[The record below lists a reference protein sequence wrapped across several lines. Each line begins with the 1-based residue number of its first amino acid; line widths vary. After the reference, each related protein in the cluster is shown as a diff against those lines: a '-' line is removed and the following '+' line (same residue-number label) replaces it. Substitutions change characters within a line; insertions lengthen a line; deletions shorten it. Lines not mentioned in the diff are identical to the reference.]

1 MASSTAFMVS
11 ALSGI
16 VSLFFVMGSSV
27 VLIGV
32 TASNV
37 TAHVF
42 APRRPFKTARLSDFL
57 PGLLLAVYGQV
68 HGFGRVGVAGC
79 FLIAHAHSVRFEFP
93 NVFNNSQ
100 GVLP

>member
-1 MASSTAFMVS
+1 MVS
-11 ALSGI
+11 
-16 VSLFFVMGSSV
+16 FFGMGSSIE
-27 VLIGV
+27 LIGV
-32 TASNV
+32 TAADG
-37 TAHVF
+37 TARVF
-42 APRRPFKTARLSDFL
+42 TPRRPFKTARLSDFL
-57 PGLLLAVYGQV
+57 PGLLLVVYGQV